1 MKTINLELFGG
12 RINCVKFALNLAI
25 DLFENN
31 NQKDMGIIYKD
42 ILKEITDQE
51 QISVEVKKSKD

>member
-1 MKTINLELFGG
+1 MKTVNLELFGG